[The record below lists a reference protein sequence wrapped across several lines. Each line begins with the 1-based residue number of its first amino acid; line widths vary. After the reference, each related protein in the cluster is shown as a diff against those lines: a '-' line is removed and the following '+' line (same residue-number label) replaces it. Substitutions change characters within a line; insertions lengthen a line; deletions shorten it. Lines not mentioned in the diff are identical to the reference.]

1 MKGLLWVLLLGGA
14 WAALSGVVS
23 GTQLAVGMA
32 IGLGVLVFL
41 GGAGTDY
48 LRKAR
53 QVTAFAVF
61 FVVELVKA
69 NLRVTRDVL
78 SPKPPIAPGVVG
90 IPLDLEGDGPI
101 ALFAVVMTLTPG
113 TLALDVSED
122 RKTLY
127 VHGMWV
133 RDAEAFRREQK
144 EGFERRVKELVE

>member
-1 MKGLLWVLLLGGA
+1 MKGLLWILLLGGA

-23 GTQLAVGMA
+23 GLQLAVGLA
-32 IGLGVLVFL
+32 LGAAVLTFI
-41 GGAGTDY
+41 GGAGPDY
-48 LRKAR
+48 LRKMR
-53 QVTAFAVF
+53 QVASFAVF

-90 IPLDLEGDGPI
+90 IPLDLEGDAAI
-101 ALFAVVMTLTPG
+101 SLFAIVMTLTPG

-122 RKTLY
+122 RKMLY

-133 RDAEAFRREQK
+133 RDPDAFRREQK
-144 EGFERRVKELVE
+144 EGFERRVKELLE